1 LSFAG
6 ACDLV
11 RKVVS
16 AAVPGQSSDR
26 DRAEWT
32 TVVEAVCALASAC
45 RSLQELETRIV
56 EQSAALR
63 KAPGDAVVL
72 STIHSAKGLEWDV
85 VFMIG
90 VEDGVLPHANND
102 DVEEE
107 RRVAYVGVT
116 RAKRLLGLTYA
127 DERYGQD
134 ASPSPFLHELT
145 GRQPRLCVWTG
156 PRADG
161 SDERLPLLS
170 QGERQRLAEL
180 TACPRVRVSPGARR
194 KMTRCVPRSS
204 AARPSP
210 R

>member
-1 LSFAG
+1 
-6 ACDLV
+6 
-11 RKVVS
+11 
-16 AAVPGQSSDR
+16 
-26 DRAEWT
+26 
-32 TVVEAVCALASAC
+32 
-45 RSLQELETRIV
+45 LETKIA

-127 DERYGQD
+127 NERYAQD
-134 ASPSPFLHELT
+134 ASPSPFLHELA

-156 PRADG
+156 PGTDG

-170 QGERQRLAEL
+170 RRERDRLAQGLPSEPERQPASKLAVGREQRRKRDS
-180 TACPRVRVSPGARR
+180 APGRSARR
-194 KMTRCVPRSS
+194 EAAEQQRMARNKIDGVP
-204 AARPSP
+204 ARQ
-210 R
+210 